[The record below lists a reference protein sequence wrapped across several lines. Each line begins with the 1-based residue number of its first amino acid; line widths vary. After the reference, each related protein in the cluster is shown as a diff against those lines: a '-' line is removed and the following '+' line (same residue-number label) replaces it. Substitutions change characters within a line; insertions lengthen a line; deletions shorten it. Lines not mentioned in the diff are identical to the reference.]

1 MIVISGWNS
10 GDIDL
15 PNQPDCGHCSSHHE
29 IWPRTTF
36 SPVIINEYDVSFAP
50 VFSIRTML
58 VAERALRRHDRDGL
72 GYAHWTV
79 YNEGERGRR
88 SLCEVM
94 TAIQVTLPQAW
105 LSRCSAR

>member
-1 MIVISGWNS
+1 
-10 GDIDL
+10 
-15 PNQPDCGHCSSHHE
+15 
-29 IWPRTTF
+29 
-36 SPVIINEYDVSFAP
+36 
-50 VFSIRTML
+50 ML

-72 GYAHWTV
+72 GYADWTV